1 MTKIGDAKRKL
12 HGMITGSPDNFSW
25 LIENKLAGSAIPT
38 SKDEIKWLQEQ
49 GVKSIVTVREET
61 LDENWVEKMKY
72 LHVHSNDMGV
82 PEFDDLVNAVD
93 FIHQRITQDEPV
105 MVHCLAGLGRTGTIL
120 ACYLIKY
127 DSMSADDAIQ
137 KVREKRQGSIQSF
150 SQEELIHRFQTF
162 VAYNYS
168 GIDSETSFPSTTLIF
183 KNLSSLKTNVSPPSS
198 SGSFTSTK
206 SCILIPSNFAIFF
219 TPE

>member
-12 HGMITGSPDNFSW
+12 HGMITGRPDNFSW

-93 FIHQRITQDEPV
+93 FIHQIITQDEPV

-162 VAYNYS
+162 VS
-168 GIDSETSFPSTTLIF
+168 
-183 KNLSSLKTNVSPPSS
+183 K
-198 SGSFTSTK
+198 
-206 SCILIPSNFAIFF
+206 
-219 TPE
+219 